1 MYRPCVGLTAL
12 CRVRCE
18 YTKFGSYFPFPHFQ
32 YGCFGQFQRYCF
44 HTRRGP
50 PSFAF
55 CVASLFV
62 RRLAIA
68 IAACWPRRPW
78 ASHTPDTTP
87 IVAMPR
93 DGADDKK
100 SPSAVDSEG
109 FTPVGKG
116 GKPLKP
122 DGGGK
127 DITAAAGAGGGA
139 GLAGSPQADAA
150 GGAGKSAGG
159 PGSLF
164 VRRLA
169 PGPPTQ

>member
-1 MYRPCVGLTAL
+1 
-12 CRVRCE
+12 
-18 YTKFGSYFPFPHFQ
+18 
-32 YGCFGQFQRYCF
+32 
-44 HTRRGP
+44 
-50 PSFAF
+50 
-55 CVASLFV
+55 
-62 RRLAIA
+62 
-68 IAACWPRRPW
+68 
-78 ASHTPDTTP
+78 
-87 IVAMPR
+87 MPR

-159 PGSLF
+159 PGSLRKTA
-164 VRRLA
+164 RRFFGWLA
-169 PGPPTQ
+169 RR